1 MLDNTMI
8 EMIEV
13 FDNAMVVIILQ
24 RITVSYQL
32 VIYLKYMQNYMSVI
46 SP

>member
-1 MLDNTMI
+1 MI